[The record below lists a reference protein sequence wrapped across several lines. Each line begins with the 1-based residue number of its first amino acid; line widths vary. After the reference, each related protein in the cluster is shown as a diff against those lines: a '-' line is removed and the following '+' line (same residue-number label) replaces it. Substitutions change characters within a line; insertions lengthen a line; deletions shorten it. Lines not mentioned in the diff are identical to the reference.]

1 MKRLLFLMTLM
12 LFSVLSKAVSPF
24 LMDQEDRAKFENT
37 VKAIEEKF
45 NVSITYDADA
55 YVILTDEE
63 VAQISKAGN
72 IDSALLMLTS
82 GKGLKYKMLRKDYYV
97 VFKSDDKSSNAGVI
111 KSAPPQGKE
120 RVIKGKVTDNN
131 GESLPGAT
139 IVAKN
144 NTAVH
149 AVTDIDGN
157 FTITVPEG
165 VNILIVRYLGFQEK
179 EVDITGKSYLNVSLE
194 PTAQQLKTVIVS
206 GVAGKTSKENLTITV
221 DHLNEA
227 ELKKAP
233 ATSASSILQGKV
245 PGVVVVQT
253 SGQPGVGSAIRMRG
267 ATSMMGNNK
276 PLIIVDGIMVQTS
289 LADFNSDDIES
300 MEVVKGA
307 AASALYGSK
316 AAAGVIVI
324 TTKRGSKMKDSY
336 EVVVRNEIGTSRL
349 AKYID
354 QATHHPYK
362 LDTNYQDYPYTR
374 YANVVYDSDGN
385 VISGSRT
392 LTDSAYADQPYAVLK
407 NHQKEFFKNG
417 NYFTNYVGVAT
428 KSKSSNLF
436 FSFENH
442 HNEGIIFATD
452 GYTRRNFRFNADTK
466 IGKRIK
472 LSTSNLYIKSISD
485 KPGSNSSFYD
495 LLFLN
500 PDVDL
505 TADNAD
511 GSPYKIIP
519 DPWSINENPLYPLY
533 YRERSSRK
541 STFMTNI
548 KGKVF
553 ITDWL
558 NWDAKYSYEMFDKY
572 YNTYTPKGY
581 LYGGGANIDGSIY
594 MEQYTN
600 RYQVFQTTLNFQK
613 KFDDLLVKSK
623 LSYMYEDE
631 GYRDF
636 SVTGRDFIIPN
647 IPQLK
652 NTDPTKSTLSSY
664 DGTIRAIDYFGIVDL
679 NYKDRYLFSGLI
691 RRDGSSLFGAN
702 QRWQNYYRIA
712 GAYRITQDFKI
723 PGVQEMKI
731 RAAYGTSGLRPGYS
745 WQYETYYFNNGKV
758 YRDQLGNKNLK
769 PSEARELE
777 FALDASFLKIFDFT
791 ASYSITNTIGAF
803 AKVPLPS
810 HLGYPY
816 QWRNV
821 GDMKANVIE
830 LSLGT
835 QAIKNKNHNLFF
847 RLNFD
852 KIKQMMVNLTIPPY
866 YTGPHS
872 AYYINPGEA
881 FGIIYGY
888 DWVRSLDVMKNQL
901 PDGKT
906 IDDYTINSDGYVI
919 LKGTEGSTL
928 EKAIPYDADNDGNPD
943 KVAIGDGNPDFH
955 MSLATTYSF
964 KNLSFYI
971 LLDWKQ
977 GGDVYNYT
985 HQYTFRDGR
994 AIEFDQFG
1002 KPENEK
1008 KSVGYYSNFYKQS
1021 INSYFVEDGTYLK
1034 FREISVFYTLK
1045 PKVWN
1050 GFFKAIKFGIVG
1062 RNVFTFTKYSGYD
1075 PEVASSGDLTTFA
1088 FDDFGYPNFRT
1099 ISASLEFR
1107 F

>member
-1 MKRLLFLMTLM
+1 M
-12 LFSVLSKAVSPF
+12 LVFGISKAGIPE
-24 LMDQEDRAKFENT
+24 MTQGDKAQFENT
-37 VKAIEEKF
+37 VKSIEDKF

-55 YVILTDEE
+55 YVVLTNEE
-63 VAQISKAGN
+63 VSKIIKADN
-72 IDSALLMLTS
+72 IDTALKLLTS

-97 VFKSDDKSSNAGVI
+97 VFQNKPKTGKTNNQV
-111 KSAPPQGKE
+111 KPLQGKD
-120 RVIKGKVTDNN
+120 RVIKGKITDEN
-131 GESLPGAT
+131 GDPLPGAT
-139 IVAKN
+139 IIAKN
-144 NTAVH
+144 DNSVH
-149 AVTDIDGN
+149 AITDLDGN

-165 VNILIVRYLGFQEK
+165 VNILVVRYLGFQEK
-179 EVDITGKSYLNVSLE
+179 EIDITGKTTINVSLE
-194 PTAQQLKTVIVS
+194 PSAQQLKAVIVS
-206 GVAGKTSKENLTITV
+206 GVAGKTTKEKLTITV
-221 DHLNEA
+221 NHLDEA
-227 ELKKAP
+227 QLKKVP
-233 ATSASSILQGKV
+233 ATSASSVLQGKV

-253 SGQPGVGSAIRMRG
+253 TGQPGVGAAIRMRG
-267 ATSMMGNNK
+267 ATSMMGNNS
-276 PLIIVDGIMVQTS
+276 PLVIVDGIMVQTS
-289 LADFNSDDIES
+289 LADINSDDIAS
-300 MEVVKGA
+300 IEVVKGA

-336 EVVVRNEIGTSRL
+336 EVIIRNEIGNSHL

-362 LDTNYQDYPYTR
+362 LDPNYQDYPYTR
-374 YANVVYDSDGN
+374 YDNVVYDNEGN
-385 VISGSRT
+385 PISGSRT

-407 NHQKEFFKNG
+407 NHQKEFFKSG
-417 NYFTNYVGVAT
+417 NFFTNYVGVGT
-428 KSKSSNLF
+428 KSNNTNLF

-442 HNEGIIFATD
+442 HNEGIVFATD
-452 GYTRRNFRFNADTK
+452 GYTRRNFRFNADTR

-472 LSTSNLYIKSISD
+472 LSTSNLYIKSTSD
-485 KPGSNSSFYD
+485 KPGSNNSFYD

-505 TADNAD
+505 TAKNAD
-511 GSPYKIIP
+511 GTPYKIIP

-533 YRERSSRK
+533 YRERSHQK

-548 KGKVF
+548 KGKLF

-558 NWDAKYSYEMFDKY
+558 NLEAKYSYEMFDKY

-581 LYGGGANIDGSIY
+581 LYGGGASIDGSIF

-613 KFDDLLVKSK
+613 MFDDLLVKSK
-623 LSYMYEDE
+623 VSYMYEDE
-631 GYRDF
+631 DYRDF

-652 NTDPTKSTLSSY
+652 NTDPTKSSLNSY
-664 DGTIRAIDYFGIVDL
+664 DGTIRAIDFFGIVDL
-679 NYKDRYLFSGLI
+679 DYKGRYLFSGLF
-691 RRDGSSLFGAN
+691 RRDGSSLFGEN
-702 QRWQNYYRIA
+702 ERWQNYYRVA
-712 GAYRITQDFKI
+712 GAYRITEDFKI
-723 PGVQEMKI
+723 PGFQELKI
-731 RAAYGTSGLRPGYS
+731 RTAYGTSGLRPGYS
-745 WQYETYYFNNGKV
+745 WQYETYYFYNGKV

-803 AKVPLPS
+803 AKVPLAS

-821 GDMKANVIE
+821 GDMKSNSLEI
-830 LSLGT
+830 SLGT
-835 QAIKNKNHNLFF
+835 QAVKNKNHNLYFQ
-847 RLNFD
+847 LNFD
-852 KIKQMMVNLTIPPY
+852 KITQQMTNLTIPAY

-872 AYYINPGEA
+872 AYYINPGEP

-901 PDGKT
+901 PTGKT
-906 IDDYTINSDGYVI
+906 IDDYTVNSDGYVI
-919 LKGTEGSTL
+919 LKGTEGSKN
-928 EKAIPYDADNDGNPD
+928 EKAIPYDSDNDGNPD
-943 KVAIGDGNPDFH
+943 KIAIGDGNADFH
-955 MSLATTYSF
+955 LSLATTYNF
-964 KNLSFYI
+964 KNLTVY
-971 LLDWKQ
+971 LLVDWKQ

-1008 KSVGYYSNFYKQS
+1008 KSFGYYSNFYQQS

-1034 FREISVFYTLK
+1034 FREISIFYTFK

-1050 GFFKAIKFGIVG
+1050 GFFKSIKFGIVG
-1062 RNVFTFTKYSGYD
+1062 RNMLTLTKYSGYD